1 MGLFKKASTNV
12 AVIDIRSSSVG
23 VAYATLYKDAAPHL
37 VYSVRHPLDPHATEP
52 LLDALPRALERALN
66 QLVTTGA
73 PILHKASGSGRADKV
88 LVTFSAPWHSSRV
101 YSHVIEHDRS
111 FLFTRQLL
119 DESLKEKGTEMPNH
133 TSVSEIVIATMLNG
147 YEVQNPFNKRVKRAE
162 LIMLSSSLDDDL
174 METVGAMVR
183 KALHQSHIEFGAF
196 MPEAYGI
203 LRDIYPHQKDFVVMD
218 VGNEATDVLLAK
230 HGLLVSVSSVLHGVG
245 EIARAARGVGLS
257 SPNVPV
263 APSGTAIVDS
273 LKSFSFEAKVEQAE
287 QIWLNEIK
295 FAMSEVAKQEPLPR
309 TIFLI
314 SEESVRD
321 FLARLLDAP
330 DLRSL
335 WLSDESL
342 AIVPVLPVQFS
353 PYIQCDEEEAIDPM
367 LGLLVLSSHKRF
379 L

>member
-12 AVIDIRSSSVG
+12 AVVDIRSSSVG
-23 VAYATLYKDAAPHL
+23 VAYAMLGKGAPRL
-37 VYSVRHPLDPHATEP
+37 VCSVRHPLDPHATEP
-52 LLDALPRALERALN
+52 LLDALPRTLEKVLH

-73 PILHKASGSGRADKV
+73 PILHKASGSGKVDKV

-101 YSHVIEHDRS
+101 YSHVIEQDRS
-111 FLFTRQLL
+111 FVFTRQFLN
-119 DESLKEKGTEMPNH
+119 ESLKEKGEQVANH

-162 LIMLSSSLDDDL
+162 LILLSSSLDDDL
-174 METVGAMVR
+174 MEVVGKLVR

-203 LRDIYPHQKDFVVMD
+203 LRDIYPHQRDFVLMD
-218 VGNEATDVLLAK
+218 VGNEATDMLLAK

-263 APSGTAIVDS
+263 APNSATMLDPS
-273 LKSFSFEAKVEQAE
+273 RNLSFEAKVEQAE
-287 QIWLNEIK
+287 QVWLNEIK
-295 FAMSEVAKQEPLPR
+295 FAMSEVARQEPLPR
-309 TIFLI
+309 TVFLI
-314 SEESVRD
+314 SEESVKD

-335 WLSDESL
+335 WLSDEAL

-353 PYIQCDEEEAIDPM
+353 PYLACDEEKPIDPM
-367 LGLLVLSSHKRF
+367 LGLLVLSSRKRF